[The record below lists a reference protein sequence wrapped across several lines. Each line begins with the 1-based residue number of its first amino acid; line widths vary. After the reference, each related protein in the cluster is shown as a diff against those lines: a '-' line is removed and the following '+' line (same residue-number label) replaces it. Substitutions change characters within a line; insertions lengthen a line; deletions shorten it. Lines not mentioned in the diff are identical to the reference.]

1 MLFRSVDKEQA
12 ARVAATARMLLDQC
26 AANWELEAPLFRNM
40 LEWSAKLHE
49 IGLDISHDG
58 FQRHGAYI
66 AENADMPGFP
76 RAEQRFL
83 AFLIG
88 SQRHQIVT
96 RFQRRLPRAWRK
108 SALRLAMVLRLA
120 VLLHRNRSQ
129 VDLPPITLTV
139 NKRTMRLKFD
149 ADWLAANPLT
159 VADLEREIG
168 YLDKVQYRLSFS

>member
-1 MLFRSVDKEQA
+1 
-12 ARVAATARMLLDQC
+12 
-26 AANWELEAPLFRNM
+26 
-40 LEWSAKLHE
+40 
-49 IGLDISHDG
+49 
-58 FQRHGAYI
+58 
-66 AENADMPGFP
+66 
-76 RAEQRFL
+76 
-83 AFLIG
+83 
-88 SQRHQIVT
+88 
-96 RFQRRLPRAWRK
+96 
-108 SALRLAMVLRLA
+108 MVLRLA